1 MLLGTPRVLEGSNLS
16 PNEIDVGHRTWP
28 RSVSTEPFRVEPV
41 GIKVSVKVILSFA
54 PSEEE
59 ENENYDGEETDGT
72 SDDTTGDG
80 RGIRSRRRRS
90 TRVLRLRRGDEL
102 GGLHCLRLDLAVRIS
117 GPSVERKASG
127 AVLDSETKNE
137 TYTTTVLKTD
147 VEVDEPGPGVVEVDA
162 PPPPARVEVVDG
174 VGEVP
179 GVVEVVEGVG
189 VTGSGVV
196 LLVVEGGT
204 SEVVVGG
211 SEVVEG
217 GSLVE
222 DGRVAAGG

>member
-1 MLLGTPRVLEGSNLS
+1 M
-16 PNEIDVGHRTWP
+16 
-28 RSVSTEPFRVEPV
+28 
-41 GIKVSVKVILSFA
+41 
-54 PSEEE
+54 
-59 ENENYDGEETDGT
+59 
-72 SDDTTGDG
+72 
-80 RGIRSRRRRS
+80 
-90 TRVLRLRRGDEL
+90 
-102 GGLHCLRLDLAVRIS
+102 
-117 GPSVERKASG
+117 
-127 AVLDSETKNE
+127 
-137 TYTTTVLKTD
+137 
-147 VEVDEPGPGVVEVDA
+147 
-162 PPPPARVEVVDG
+162 VDG

-211 SEVVEG
+211 SEVVGG